1 MPARSSLR
9 DRMEKP
15 VPKGRDALYSGS
27 TSTVD
32 GPPSPQAPAAAAR
45 PPRVGARG
53 GETVGQNWTEAH
65 QRVTFYCHRDLIGDI
80 ERAMG
85 ESNRSKTQVIVD
97 ALRDHL
103 RAPV

>member
-1 MPARSSLR
+1 MPARPSLR
-9 DRMEKP
+9 DRIEKP

-32 GPPSPQAPAAAAR
+32 GPPSPLAPAAAAR
-45 PPRVGARG
+45 PPRA
-53 GETVGQNWTEAH
+53 VGQNWTESH

-97 ALRDHL
+97 ALRQSL
-103 RAPV
+103 RTPAP